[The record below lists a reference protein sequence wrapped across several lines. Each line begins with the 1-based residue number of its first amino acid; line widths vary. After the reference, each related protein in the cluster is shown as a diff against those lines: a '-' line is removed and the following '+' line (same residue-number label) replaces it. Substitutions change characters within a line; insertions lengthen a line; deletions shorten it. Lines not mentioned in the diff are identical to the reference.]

1 MTAREPASPRNS
13 QQDTNEQEEARV
25 MIPKDIE
32 LRDVGPPN
40 KRPQRTQRHLIES
53 IVVLV
58 VNLLAAF
65 AIRPYVN
72 GDA

>member
-1 MTAREPASPRNS
+1 
-13 QQDTNEQEEARV
+13 
-25 MIPKDIE
+25 MIPNDIE
-32 LRDVGPPN
+32 IRDVGPPN
-40 KRPQRTQRHLIES
+40 KRPQRTRRHLIKS

>member
-1 MTAREPASPRNS
+1 
-13 QQDTNEQEEARV
+13 V
-25 MIPKDIE
+25 MIPNDIE
-32 LRDVGPPN
+32 IRDVGPPN